1 MKGRGKISL
10 KASEA
15 FYQRTK
21 KRYLYNITVIQ
32 NIPSII
38 EHGILCYDRASQ
50 LDHASIALDSV
61 QQKREKVRVPHGM
74 RLHQYANLYFTY
86 HNPLLYKRQDQAED
100 LCILAISSEVLD
112 YDGCIVTDRNA
123 ATSLVKFYSPEA
135 GIEQID
141 FELVFAKFWTH
152 PDLNEQNN
160 HKAIKCAEVLIPR
173 KVPYDQIL
181 NACVVSEEAKQKLIN
196 TGFDREITVKPS
208 VFYR

>member
-1 MKGRGKISL
+1 MR
-10 KASEA
+10 ASEA

-21 KRYLYNITVIQ
+21 RRYLYNITPIHNV
-32 NIPSII
+32 PSIM
-38 EHGILCYDRASQ
+38 EHGILCYDLASKIP
-50 LDHASIALDSV
+50 HISIALNDV
-61 QQKREKVRVPHGM
+61 QKRRNSVKIPNGM

-86 HNPLLYKRQDQAED
+86 HNPMLYKKQEQAED

-112 YDGCIVTDRNA
+112 YEGCIVTDRNA
-123 ATSLVKFYSPEA
+123 ATSLVKFYSPAA

-141 FELVFAKFWTH
+141 FDLVYAKFWTH
-152 PDLNEQNN
+152 PDLNAQNN

-173 KVPYDQIL
+173 KVPYEQIL
-181 NACVVSEEAKQKLIN
+181 NACVVSEEAKQKLIK

>member
-1 MKGRGKISL
+1 M

-21 KRYLYNITVIQ
+21 RRYLYNITAIQ

-38 EHGILCYDRASQ
+38 EHGILCYDLASKIP
-50 LDHASIALDSV
+50 HISIALNDI
-61 QQKREKVRVPHGM
+61 QKRRNSVKIPHGM
-74 RLHQYANLYFTY
+74 YLHHYANLYFTY
-86 HNPLLYKRQDQAED
+86 HNPMLYRKQGQAED

-112 YDGCIVTDRNA
+112 YEGCIVTDRNA

-160 HKAIKCAEVLIPR
+160 HKAIKCAEVLVPR

-181 NACVVSEEAKQKLIN
+181 NACVVSEEAKQKLAN